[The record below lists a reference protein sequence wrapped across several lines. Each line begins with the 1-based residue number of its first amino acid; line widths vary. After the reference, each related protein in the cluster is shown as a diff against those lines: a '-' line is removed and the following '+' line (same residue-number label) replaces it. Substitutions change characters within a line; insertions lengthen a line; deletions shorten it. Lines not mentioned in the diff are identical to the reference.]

1 MPISAWDILSFCI
14 GVSQHHLV
22 QHSLCQTCVDFLYYT
37 VGQINVKVYI
47 SLYFFNNSYYSFL
60 FLRPSHV
67 SQTKIPDELSN
78 SLKKTS
84 ICDDDLGPL
93 PENWEKAYT
102 EDGEPYFI
110 E

>member
-1 MPISAWDILSFCI
+1 MSF
-14 GVSQHHLV
+14 
-22 QHSLCQTCVDFLYYT
+22 
-37 VGQINVKVYI
+37 
-47 SLYFFNNSYYSFL
+47 YS
-60 FLRPSHV
+60 RSSHV
-67 SQTKIPDELSN
+67 SQTKITDELSN